1 MIIKRELPKSAKRT
15 EDRIFEE
22 IIRDGLEQI
31 VDKLLEECSTYEE
44 VNNRL
49 RIASTGSELDV
60 HRTLTRLVQE
70 RAMKQV
76 TSKKN

>member
-1 MIIKRELPKSAKRT
+1 MIIERELPKSAKHT

-49 RIASTGSELDV
+49 RIASTGSELDTY
-60 HRTLTRLVQE
+60 RTLTRLVQE
-70 RAMKQV
+70 RAMKQA
-76 TSKKN
+76 TPKKN